1 MCLPVGGQIYAQNWV
16 SLSWWAWLG
25 VMYNHCSTIL
35 VCLTHQIWATI
46 ALPMQIPFFWM
57 EAQLMCYSI
66 FTFGQLFVY
75 KMKMTVEFCRQHTL
89 YASACKMSPDQC
101 AVTDYCGRR
110 RLVDHILRKNCFY
123 FFGQQQTLLWL
134 LWIVE
139 SIIICLMWPKV
150 SKKLSCIAIAAL
162 PKKFIFAA
170 QIFIALFVN
179 VTVEV
184 NHKKPNQNYF
194 HFSSA
199 WEKCFNLLTGD
210 LVSKSKQM

>member
-1 MCLPVGGQIYAQNWV
+1 MFN
-16 SLSWWAWLG
+16 SSNLSHNCFA
-25 VMYNHCSTIL
+25 N
-35 VCLTHQIWATI
+35 AD
-46 ALPMQIPFFWM
+46 PFF
-57 EAQLMCYSI
+57 LNGGPSNVCYSI

-170 QIFIALFVN
+170 QSFIAPFVN

-184 NHKKPNQNYF
+184 NHKKQPKL
-194 HFSSA
+194 FSFQLCLGKMFQFVDR
-199 WEKCFNLLTGD
+199 WFGI
-210 LVSKSKQM
+210 

>member
-1 MCLPVGGQIYAQNWV
+1 MFN
-16 SLSWWAWLG
+16 SSNLSHNCFA
-25 VMYNHCSTIL
+25 N
-35 VCLTHQIWATI
+35 AD
-46 ALPMQIPFFWM
+46 PFF
-57 EAQLMCYSI
+57 LNGGPSNVFYSI

-139 SIIICLMWPKV
+139 SIIICLMWPKNFKKAQLHSDSSATKKV
-150 SKKLSCIAIAAL
+150 HFRCSKFHCTIRQCDSWSKSQKTTKI
-162 PKKFIFAA
+162 
-170 QIFIALFVN
+170 IFISALLGKN
-179 VTVEV
+179 VSICWQVIWYL
-184 NHKKPNQNYF
+184 NQ
-194 HFSSA
+194 SRCRQT
-199 WEKCFNLLTGD
+199 WDEGKTLL
-210 LVSKSKQM
+210 L

>member
-1 MCLPVGGQIYAQNWV
+1 MFNSSNLSHNCFANADSLFLHGGPSNV
-16 SLSWWAWLG
+16 
-25 VMYNHCSTIL
+25 
-35 VCLTHQIWATI
+35 
-46 ALPMQIPFFWM
+46 
-57 EAQLMCYSI
+57 CYSI

-170 QIFIALFVN
+170 QSFIAPFVN

-194 HFSSA
+194 HFSSL